1 ESVTVGDNLAV
12 QQDKNNNTGGKNY
25 HVTLNNTLNLG
36 NDGSVTIG
44 DTVINQNG
52 LTINNG
58 GPSVTTIGI
67 NAGNK
72 VITNVADGQNDTD
85 AVNLRQLKAVQTKV
99 EKGTNVASVTANKD
113 ATGVTTYTINADG
126 TTASADE
133 ASKDFLTVTTGE
145 KNQDNVT
152 DYKVGLT
159 KKATDALAKAETA
172 IQEFT
177 TSVNGQTV
185 ETINK
190 DNKDVGFVNGKG
202 TIARNDNSN
211 ITFDVDVDDNTIKVG
226 EDGKLTVNKE
236 AVDTNTYV
244 TGGTVVYADNGDATT
259 TLNKNDGSSVTV
271 TGIKNNFVNKAET
284 STDGKTATLTRN
296 DGGTVNIDLT
306 NTVNTAVNEATEKG
320 FKISADKGD
329 EDHVKLGETV
339 KYTSTDKNIITTVT
353 NNQIDF
359 ALNSTLAIGG
369 KDGKSGIG
377 LDGTNGTIGLTGP
390 AGKDGKSATANITVK
405 NGQPGVDGQ
414 DGETKTRIVY
424 DGEEVATLND
434 GLKFGA
440 NTGDV
445 HNAKLNTQ
453 VNVKGAEDNTEW
465 NKFDA
470 GQNIMTQISG
480 NNITVA
486 LAKNVNLTEDGSVT
500 IGGTNITNEGIT
512 INNGPKIT
520 NKEGSVSVANQ
531 DGSPTKI
538 TNVKAGDVNNTSTDA
553 VNGSQLYT
561 VQEIANAGWN
571 LTINE
576 GQNSSNVKPKET
588 VDLNNKDGNI
598 QITKD
603 AHNVTFALN
612 NELTIGGPGKNGADG
627 KDGSIGVKGADGST
641 GVALNGKDGS
651 IGINGKDG
659 ANANIT
665 VKNGKPGVD
674 GVDGTTKTRIV
685 YETKDGPEEVA
696 TLNDGLKFVG
706 DDDQVITKKLNQ
718 TLNVTGGADLTKL
731 ADNNIGV
738 VNTNNG
744 LVVKLSKDV
753 NLTKDGSVTIGNT
766 TLNDSGLTIANGP
779 SVTNTGISAGNKQI
793 TNVSS
798 GLTNANGEK
807 TDLANAT
814 TTNAVNVGDLKDTVN
829 NLTNATTGGFGLTGD
844 DKNTEVKQD
853 LGKTIQVKGKDGV
866 TVTANVAEKALE
878 IVLAGD
884 VSVSGK
890 DGKDGSI
897 GVKGTD
903 GKDGVTINGNG
914 TVVVGKDG
922 APGKIGINGKDGAN
936 ATMTVEKGAPGLD
949 GAKGKDGKDG
959 TQTTRIVY
967 TNETGGK
974 EEVATLNDGL
984 RFTGNNEVEN
994 KHKLNSLVTII
1005 GEGVNKE
1012 QSGAFQSAAGNIN
1025 VVADGNGNLT
1035 VKLAKNLNLTDSGSV
1050 TIGGTN
1056 ITNEGITINNGPKI
1070 TNDGDNVKVGDV
1082 NGAPVKITNVK
1093 EGDLSETSKD
1103 AVNGSQLYATNQNV
1117 TNLSNKV
1124 AQGFNITADNGTAD
1138 NVQLGETITYTSS
1151 DKNIVTTV
1159 SDNKIDFKLSAEA
1172 VDKFTVK
1179 YFSVNSTVAENR
1191 LNDGA
1196 KGVNSIAI
1204 GPNATSVDQGAIALG
1219 TNSNANGNAAA
1230 ALGVNS
1236 KAEGIQATAVGSQAN
1251 ATANGTTAIGRET
1264 TASAGEA
1271 TAVGS
1276 NANATSEKAT
1286 ALGVGSKA
1294 TDKAALAVGTNAT
1307 ASAQSAVAVGT
1318 QSVADKQFAVA
1329 VGMGAQATLENSVA
1343 L

>member
-1 ESVTVGDNLAV
+1 MGERSFAIGSGVPQTLDQNTGEARRSIYDSNNNTLAAGKDSFSIGTKAKTNGDSAFAIGTNAHSGSFKVEASNIGELGDITVADKDKVANNAFALGTNTRALSNDTVAFSTNATAQGDGSIAFGVNTNTTGTGAIAFDNASKAWKDNAISIGWNATSHAEKVITIGTNSTVTKEGGMAIGDTAKSTGNNSIAVGYTSNVSNSNATAIGSRANVTHEGGTAIGFEAESIANYATAIAYNSTASGESSIAAGVNSTVSGIRAAAVGYNNTVSGNDTFVLGSNVTVNTVGSVILGSDSAQAKATYENTATVGKLTYSGFAGNDNVAEGDYVSVGNATNARQIKFVAPGNISSTSTDAINGSQLYATNKMLDNVTNSVVNNFGGNSQVDANGNITFTNIGETGKDTIHDAIKAAKTQVKQGSNVNVSKATVDGTDVYTVNAYNTTVSAVTTNGKNYLNVADNFNTGTNTTNYAVSLTDDAIRDFTKDNDTVTGVVDDGKDYVKVEKIPSPEDENRTYKVSLSDKAINEFTKDTSATVKAGSNRINVNGAANTTNPDIMDYTVDLSEITKTQIDNALSDFTVGADKNGQAAGITVNKDNKRFDIIGNNAIETRVDGNKINVDLSQTTKDQIAKEESVTVGDNLAV

-296 DGGTVNIDLT
+296 DGGTVNIYLT
-306 NTVNTAVNEATEKG
+306 NMVNTAVNEATEKG

-627 KDGSIGVKGADGST
+627 K
-641 GVALNGKDGS
+641 
-651 IGINGKDG
+651 
-659 ANANIT
+659 
-665 VKNGKPGVD
+665 
-674 GVDGTTKTRIV
+674 
-685 YETKDGPEEVA
+685 E
-696 TLNDGLKFVG
+696 
-706 DDDQVITKKLNQ
+706 
-718 TLNVTGGADLTKL
+718 
-731 ADNNIGV
+731 
-738 VNTNNG
+738 
-744 LVVKLSKDV
+744 
-753 NLTKDGSVTIGNT
+753 
-766 TLNDSGLTIANGP
+766 
-779 SVTNTGISAGNKQI
+779 
-793 TNVSS
+793 
-798 GLTNANGEK
+798 
-807 TDLANAT
+807 
-814 TTNAVNVGDLKDTVN
+814 
-829 NLTNATTGGFGLTGD
+829 
-844 DKNTEVKQD
+844 
-853 LGKTIQVKGKDGV
+853 
-866 TVTANVAEKALE
+866 
-878 IVLAGD
+878 
-884 VSVSGK
+884 
-890 DGKDGSI
+890 
-897 GVKGTD
+897 
-903 GKDGVTINGNG
+903 
-914 TVVVGKDG
+914 
-922 APGKIGINGKDGAN
+922 
-936 ATMTVEKGAPGLD
+936 
-949 GAKGKDGKDG
+949 
-959 TQTTRIVY
+959 
-967 TNETGGK
+967 
-974 EEVATLNDGL
+974 
-984 RFTGNNEVEN
+984 
-994 KHKLNSLVTII
+994 
-1005 GEGVNKE
+1005 
-1012 QSGAFQSAAGNIN
+1012 
-1025 VVADGNGNLT
+1025 
-1035 VKLAKNLNLTDSGSV
+1035 
-1050 TIGGTN
+1050 
-1056 ITNEGITINNGPKI
+1056 
-1070 TNDGDNVKVGDV
+1070 
-1082 NGAPVKITNVK
+1082 
-1093 EGDLSETSKD
+1093 
-1103 AVNGSQLYATNQNV
+1103 LY
-1117 TNLSNKV
+1117 
-1124 AQGFNITADNGTAD
+1124 
-1138 NVQLGETITYTSS
+1138 
-1151 DKNIVTTV
+1151 
-1159 SDNKIDFKLSAEA
+1159 
-1172 VDKFTVK
+1172 
-1179 YFSVNSTVAENR
+1179 R
-1191 LNDGA
+1191 C
-1196 KGVNSIAI
+1196 
-1204 GPNATSVDQGAIALG
+1204 
-1219 TNSNANGNAAA
+1219 
-1230 ALGVNS
+1230 
-1236 KAEGIQATAVGSQAN
+1236 
-1251 ATANGTTAIGRET
+1251 
-1264 TASAGEA
+1264 
-1271 TAVGS
+1271 
-1276 NANATSEKAT
+1276 
-1286 ALGVGSKA
+1286 
-1294 TDKAALAVGTNAT
+1294 
-1307 ASAQSAVAVGT
+1307 
-1318 QSVADKQFAVA
+1318 
-1329 VGMGAQATLENSVA
+1329 
-1343 L
+1343 